1 MVEFPPKGYLTT
13 FNGCIDG
20 SDSSRVCTRYV
31 TSTGYYGNLSV
42 VYNVAIRQNDDL
54 DNYTITGHYT
64 CLTDNIAASLSNCPV
79 SSRFSLVVTRSG
91 VTGEVVQTLQYGISK
106 YTRYK
111 LSNGWSIWWRELIA
125 QP

>member
-20 SDSSRVCTRYV
+20 SDSSRVCTRYI
-31 TSTGYYGNLSV
+31 TSTGYYDNLSV

-79 SSRFSLVVTRSG
+79 SNRFSLVVTRSG
-91 VTGEVVQTLQYGISK
+91 VTGEVVQTLQFGIQK

-111 LSNGWSIWWRELIA
+111 LSNGWSIWWREIIA